1 MHEARGSWGGVCQAL
16 ALGGAGWGQLM
27 REGMLIIRELGH
39 RDSLFLPPL
48 PSRHLAND
56 SHAQLMLPGV

>member
-1 MHEARGSWGGVCQAL
+1 MREV
-16 ALGGAGWGQLM
+16 M

-48 PSRHLAND
+48 PLDTLQMTVTPSQCFLVCELEAASGGVVVSRGL
-56 SHAQLMLPGV
+56 

>member
-1 MHEARGSWGGVCQAL
+1 MG
-16 ALGGAGWGQLM
+16 
-27 REGMLIIRELGH
+27 EGMLIIRELGH